1 MAVTISEPMTL
12 ATDYLL
18 GTLSEVCAVLL
29 LKHNNPLRQTSIRL
43 WAFAL
48 MAVAAGSYAGG
59 TFHGF
64 QHALE
69 PAVAAV
75 LWKVTTISMGVASFF
90 LLTAAIAAAFTGQDR
105 RWLIAAAALKLAIYV
120 VWMLG
125 HDEFRFVIYDY
136 GSTLAILLLLVA
148 AERTHGVAGHRAY
161 IASGILVSI
170 AAAAVQ
176 QSGFRLHEHFNHND
190 LMHVIQMGG
199 VWLLYTG
206 GARLR
211 DAGELDVAQP

>member
-1 MAVTISEPMTL
+1 MTL

-29 LKHNNPLRQTSIRL
+29 LKRNSHLRQMSIRL

-48 MAVAAGSYAGG
+48 MAVAMGSYAGG
-59 TFHGF
+59 TYHGF
-64 QHALE
+64 RHALE

-75 LWKVTTISMGVASFF
+75 LWKVTTISMGCASFF
-90 LLTAAIAAAFTGQDR
+90 LLTSALTSAFAGEDR
-105 RWLIAAAALKLAIYV
+105 RWLIAGAALKLAIYV

-148 AERTHGVAGHRAY
+148 AGRTRGVDGHRAY
-161 IASGILVSI
+161 IASGILVSV

-199 VWLLYTG
+199 VWLLYEG

-211 DAGELDVAQP
+211 DAGGLNGPES